1 LGKPSHGPQ
10 NLLEKQRFKME
21 QELTAGDKQRIEAG
35 IRGKYLQ
42 VAISPEGLFRYPT
55 GRAGL
60 EALGYDP
67 GIVGALPDTVAEAY
81 CGVGNPFSLG
91 PIAAGEAVLDIG
103 CGAGV
108 DSIIAGK
115 LTGPAGAVTGIDLV
129 PEMLAKARENA
140 RLAGADNVTFQES
153 SAERLPFPA
162 KSFEAVISNGVFNL
176 VVDKAK
182 ALAEVYR
189 VLKPGG
195 RFWLADQVLAGELP
209 QETKSRVENWARWE
223 GGAIPGKV
231 FLALLEQA
239 GFEGAELVAETGF
252 NSSPATKGMLF
263 RAVKPVAAAV
273 RERLKPAASA
283 AVGTTGAPS
292 TPDSAPGGTWPSRA
306 TRAPGEPEKIA
317 GSKPVVPPPNPS
329 PGATWPSGELQ
340 AQVEPAAGEPFK
352 LKVRPML
359 EACGIDVFKT
369 ARHNGFDIDTR
380 KETYGRWNYFALVLI
395 E

>member
-1 LGKPSHGPQ
+1 
-10 NLLEKQRFKME
+10 ME

-153 SAERLPFPA
+153 SAERLPFPD
-162 KSFEAVISNGVFNL
+162 KSFDAVISNGVFNL

-209 QETKSRVENWARWE
+209 QETKARVENWAR
-223 GGAIPGKV
+223 
-231 FLALLEQA
+231 
-239 GFEGAELVAETGF
+239 
-252 NSSPATKGMLF
+252 
-263 RAVKPVAAAV
+263 
-273 RERLKPAASA
+273 
-283 AVGTTGAPS
+283 
-292 TPDSAPGGTWPSRA
+292 
-306 TRAPGEPEKIA
+306 
-317 GSKPVVPPPNPS
+317 
-329 PGATWPSGELQ
+329 
-340 AQVEPAAGEPFK
+340 
-352 LKVRPML
+352 
-359 EACGIDVFKT
+359 
-369 ARHNGFDIDTR
+369 
-380 KETYGRWNYFALVLI
+380 
-395 E
+395 